1 MKLNKL
7 ATLLACTSLLAF
19 TVNAAPTNVRH
30 IEIDDEDTV
39 MRINQDENE
48 LTQVSLTLDKEK
60 HEFTFTPEELKDPSA
75 IQSKLADLPEKPR
88 KTLTKIL
95 TKITALDH
103 HRFKQVHS
111 KALDAKTRVKLATIA
126 KKMEGKEVEMKRIA
140 VKLEAK
146 GAELEAH
153 AMELERLHQQQEGEY
168 EFIVE
173 AIEGSVA
180 DIVSEFDDL
189 DIEFSH
195 VNGHGNRIV
204 IISDEDDDD
213 MQAEHLIKMINN
225 SNLTDEDKQAIK
237 KALN

>member
-1 MKLNKL
+1 MKLHKL

-19 TVNAAPTNVRH
+19 TVNAAPTHVH
-30 IEIDDEDTV
+30 YIEIDDEDTI

-48 LTQVSLTLDKEK
+48 LMQVSLRLDKEK
-60 HEFTFTPEELKDPSA
+60 HEFIFTPEELKDPSA
-75 IQSKLADLPEKPR
+75 IQSKLD
-88 KTLTKIL
+88 
-95 TKITALDH
+95 
-103 HRFKQVHS
+103 
-111 KALDAKTRVKLATIA
+111 
-126 KKMEGKEVEMKRIA
+126 
-140 VKLEAK
+140 AK

-204 IISDEDDDD
+204 IISDEDDD
-213 MQAEHLIKMINN
+213 
-225 SNLTDEDKQAIK
+225 KQAIK